1 MICFY
6 KILTCQSYNLL
17 KQFLSTSKI
26 RFISKKTFF
35 RNANVYLGLLN
46 AEAMLNNLDLLVNTV
61 YYKSAQVFIF
71 KQSILSNAQS
81 RHLDFYLSLMTK

>member
-46 AEAMLNNLDLLVNTV
+46 AEAMLNNFDLLVNTV
-61 YYKSAQVFIF
+61 Y
-71 KQSILSNAQS
+71 
-81 RHLDFYLSLMTK
+81 

>member
-61 YYKSAQVFIF
+61 YYQKPQVFIF
-71 KQSILSNAQS
+71 KESILSNAQS
-81 RHLDFYLSLMTK
+81 RHLDFYLSLLT

>member
-61 YYKSAQVFIF
+61 YYQKPQVFIF
-71 KQSILSNAQS
+71 
-81 RHLDFYLSLMTK
+81 